1 MYIAGGGHA
10 HFPLS
15 ALIAGADNMKLA
27 PAFHPHF
34 HWIND
39 SDIISDFRKVKP
51 WTNIVRI
58 LEGIVTATLI
68 VIHLSLYP
76 FQHSLTHPHSPSS
89 SSHTLSRCIVF
100 TDTPSLIC
108 MKVQ

>member
-1 MYIAGGGHA
+1 
-10 HFPLS
+10 
-15 ALIAGADNMKLA
+15 MKLA

-58 LEGIVTATLI
+58 LEGTVSYTITVTITVQAPLC
-68 VIHLSLYP
+68 HC
-76 FQHSLTHPHSPSS
+76 HCHCHCHNLTERI
-89 SSHTLSRCIVF
+89 TI
-100 TDTPSLIC
+100 
-108 MKVQ
+108 